1 MQAVI
6 QTRSKLTDRYQ
17 TTVPAEVRKAL
28 DLGKKDQLKYSI
40 SAKGEVTLEKD
51 NGEAEDPVM
60 ISFLGFLARDMEAH
74 PDRINSLGANLMA
87 RVASLTQ
94 DVELDLDAP
103 LSPDDE

>member
-1 MQAVI
+1 MPAVI

-28 DLGKKDQLKYSI
+28 KLGKKDQLKYSI
-40 SAKGEVTLEKD
+40 SADGAVQLEKET
-51 NGEAEDPVM
+51 GETEDPAM
-60 ISFLGFLARDMEAH
+60 MAFLGFLARDMEAN
-74 PDRINSLGANLMA
+74 PERIQPLGAEFMA

-94 DVELDLDAP
+94 DVEIDLDAP